1 MNIDLKNLKTLASRN
16 VDMSWLNVFKRE
28 QKSTAS
34 LAKERLQ
41 VIVAHQR
48 AGRANGL
55 EFLPR
60 LQEELLA
67 VIRKY
72 VMVGDEAIRVNVERD
87 GGLEVL
93 ALNITL
99 PEGASR

>member
-1 MNIDLKNLKTLASRN
+1 MNMKISWFNL
-16 VDMSWLNVFKRE
+16 FKRE
-28 QKSTAS
+28 QKTTAS
-34 LAKERLQ
+34 LARERLQ

-55 EFLPR
+55 DFLPR
-60 LQEELLA
+60 LQQELLG

-72 VMVGDEAIRVNVERD
+72 VTVGDDAIRMNVERD

-93 ALNITL
+93 ELNITL
-99 PEGASR
+99 PEAAGH

>member
-1 MNIDLKNLKTLASRN
+1 MNMNI
-16 VDMSWLNVFKRE
+16 SWLKLFKRE
-28 QKSTAS
+28 QKATAS
-34 LAKERLQ
+34 LARERLQ

-55 EFLPR
+55 DFLPR
-60 LQEELLA
+60 LQQELLD

-72 VMVGDEAIRVNVERD
+72 VIVGDDAIRMNVERD

-93 ALNITL
+93 ELNITL
-99 PEGASR
+99 PEAAGR

>member
-1 MNIDLKNLKTLASRN
+1 MNVNWFSL
-16 VDMSWLNVFKRE
+16 FKRE

-34 LAKERLQ
+34 MARERLQ

-67 VIRKY
+67 VIRRY
-72 VMVGDEAIRVNVERD
+72 VTVSDDAVRMNVERD

-93 ALNITL
+93 ELNITL
-99 PEGASR
+99 PEAVGR

>member
-1 MNIDLKNLKTLASRN
+1 MNVNI
-16 VDMSWLNVFKRE
+16 SWLNLFRRE

-48 AGRANGL
+48 AGRSNGL
-55 EFLPR
+55 DFLPR
-60 LQEELLA
+60 MQEELLA

-72 VMVGDEAIRVNVERD
+72 VTVGDDAIRMNVERD

-93 ALNITL
+93 ELNITL
-99 PEGASR
+99 PEAARPTAA

>member
-1 MNIDLKNLKTLASRN
+1 MNVNF
-16 VDMSWLNVFKRE
+16 SWLNVFKRD
-28 QKSTAS
+28 QKATAS
-34 LAKERLQ
+34 LAKERLK

-72 VMVGDEAIRVNVERD
+72 VTVSDDAVRMNVERD

-93 ALNITL
+93 ELNITL
-99 PEGASR
+99 PDAVGR

>member
-1 MNIDLKNLKTLASRN
+1 MNIDLKNLN
-16 VDMSWLNVFKRE
+16 VSMSWLNIFKRE
-28 QKSTAS
+28 QKNTAS
-34 LAKERLQ
+34 LARERLQ

-72 VMVGDEAIRVNVERD
+72 VVVGDDAIRMNVERD

-93 ALNITL
+93 ELNITL
-99 PEGASR
+99 PDAVTSPR

>member
-1 MNIDLKNLKTLASRN
+1 MNVPEK
-16 VDMSWLNVFKRE
+16 MFSWLGVFKRDAR
-28 QKSTAS
+28 STAS

-72 VMVGDEAIRVNVERD
+72 VSVPDDAVRMNVERD

-93 ALNITL
+93 ELNITL
-99 PEGASR
+99 PEAGR

>member
-1 MNIDLKNLKTLASRN
+1 MNVNF
-16 VDMSWLNVFKRE
+16 SWLNVFKKE

-41 VIVAHQR
+41 LIVAHQR
-48 AGRANGL
+48 AGRANGHD
-55 EFLPR
+55 FLPK

-67 VIRKY
+67 VIRRY
-72 VMVGDEAIRVNVERD
+72 VTVTDDAVKMNVERD

-93 ALNITL
+93 ELNITL
-99 PEGASR
+99 PEPAAR

>member
-1 MNIDLKNLKTLASRN
+1 MSMNI
-16 VDMSWLNVFKRE
+16 SWFNFFKRD
-28 QKSTAS
+28 QKATAS

-55 EFLPR
+55 DFLPR
-60 LQEELLA
+60 MQQELLA

-72 VMVGDEAIRVNVERD
+72 VTVGDDAIRMNVERD

-93 ALNITL
+93 ELNITL
-99 PEGASR
+99 PETGR

>member
-1 MNIDLKNLKTLASRN
+1 MNVNI
-16 VDMSWLNVFKRE
+16 SWLNLFRRE

-55 EFLPR
+55 DFLPR
-60 LQEELLA
+60 LQQELLD

-72 VMVGDEAIRVNVERD
+72 VTVGDDAIRVNVERD

-99 PEGASR
+99 PEAAGR

>member
-1 MNIDLKNLKTLASRN
+1 MNMN
-16 VDMSWLNVFKRE
+16 VSWLKLFRRE

-34 LAKERLQ
+34 LARERLQ

-55 EFLPR
+55 DFLPR
-60 LQEELLA
+60 LQQELLD

-72 VMVGDEAIRVNVERD
+72 VIVGDDAIRMNVERD

-93 ALNITL
+93 ELNITL
-99 PEGASR
+99 PEAAGGR

>member
-1 MNIDLKNLKTLASRN
+1 
-16 VDMSWLNVFKRE
+16 MSWLNFLRRE

-34 LAKERLQ
+34 LARERLQ

-60 LQEELLA
+60 MQQELLA

-72 VMVGDEAIRVNVERD
+72 VTVGDDAIRMNVERD

-93 ALNITL
+93 ELNITL
-99 PEGASR
+99 PEGRA

>member
-1 MNIDLKNLKTLASRN
+1 MNVN
-16 VDMSWLNVFKRE
+16 MSWLNLFRRE
-28 QKSTAS
+28 QKHTAS

-48 AGRANGL
+48 IGRANGL

-60 LQEELLA
+60 LQQELLA

-72 VMVGDEAIRVNVERD
+72 VTVSDDAIRVNVERD

-99 PEGASR
+99 PETAGR

>member
-1 MNIDLKNLKTLASRN
+1 MNVNISWFNL
-16 VDMSWLNVFKRE
+16 FKRE

-55 EFLPR
+55 DFLPR
-60 LQEELLA
+60 MQQELLD

-72 VMVGDEAIRVNVERD
+72 VTVSDDAIRLNVERD

-93 ALNITL
+93 ELNITL
-99 PEGASR
+99 PEDVAR

>member
-1 MNIDLKNLKTLASRN
+1 MNMSI
-16 VDMSWLNVFKRE
+16 SWLNIFRRE
-28 QKSTAS
+28 QKATAS
-34 LAKERLQ
+34 LARERLQ

-55 EFLPR
+55 DFLPR
-60 LQEELLA
+60 MQQELLA

-72 VMVGDEAIRVNVERD
+72 VVVGDDAIRMNVERD

-93 ALNITL
+93 ELNITL
-99 PEGASR
+99 PDGVAR

>member
-1 MNIDLKNLKTLASRN
+1 MDI
-16 VDMSWLNVFKRE
+16 SWLKRFRRE
-28 QKSTAS
+28 RKSTAS
-34 LAKERLQ
+34 VARDRLQ

-55 EFLPR
+55 DFLPR
-60 LQEELLA
+60 MQQELLD

-72 VMVGDEAIRVNVERD
+72 VIVGDDAIRMNVERD

-93 ALNITL
+93 ELNITL
-99 PEGASR
+99 PDAVGR

>member
-1 MNIDLKNLKTLASRN
+1 MNLDI
-16 VDMSWLNVFKRE
+16 SWFKLFKRE
-28 QKSTAS
+28 QKATAS

-55 EFLPR
+55 DFLPR
-60 LQEELLA
+60 MQQELLD

-72 VMVGDEAIRVNVERD
+72 VIVGDDAIRMNVERD

-93 ALNITL
+93 ELNITL
-99 PEGASR
+99 PDGVAR

>member
-1 MNIDLKNLKTLASRN
+1 MNMNI
-16 VDMSWLNVFKRE
+16 SWLNFFRRE
-28 QKSTAS
+28 QKNTAS
-34 LAKERLQ
+34 LAKARLQ

-55 EFLPR
+55 DFLPR
-60 LQEELLA
+60 MQEELLA

-72 VMVGDEAIRVNVERD
+72 VTVGDDAIRMNLERD

-93 ALNITL
+93 ELNITL
-99 PEGASR
+99 PEAAHAVR

>member
-1 MNIDLKNLKTLASRN
+1 MN
-16 VDMSWLNVFKRE
+16 WLNFLRRE
-28 QKSTAS
+28 QKTTAS
-34 LAKERLQ
+34 LARERLQ

-60 LQEELLA
+60 MQQELLA

-72 VMVGDEAIRVNVERD
+72 VTVGDDAVRMHVERD

-93 ALNITL
+93 ELNITL
-99 PEGASR
+99 PEGRA

>member
-1 MNIDLKNLKTLASRN
+1 MNLQVN
-16 VDMSWLNVFKRE
+16 WLNLFKRE
-28 QKSTAS
+28 QKNTAS

-48 AGRANGL
+48 AGRANGP

-60 LQEELLA
+60 LQAELLA

-72 VMVGDEAIRVNVERD
+72 VTVSDDAVRMNVERD

-93 ALNITL
+93 ELNITL
-99 PEGASR
+99 PEAGR

>member
-1 MNIDLKNLKTLASRN
+1 MNINWFSL
-16 VDMSWLNVFKRE
+16 FKRE

-48 AGRANGL
+48 SGRANGL

-67 VIRKY
+67 VIRRY
-72 VMVGDEAIRVNVERD
+72 VTVGDDAVRMNVERD

-93 ALNITL
+93 ELNITL
-99 PEGASR
+99 PEAVGR

>member
-1 MNIDLKNLKTLASRN
+1 MNMNI
-16 VDMSWLNVFKRE
+16 SWLNIFRRE

-34 LAKERLQ
+34 LARERLQ

-55 EFLPR
+55 DFLPR
-60 LQEELLA
+60 MQQELLD

-72 VMVGDEAIRVNVERD
+72 VTVSDDAIRLNVERD

-93 ALNITL
+93 ELNITL
-99 PEGASR
+99 PEGVAR

>member
-1 MNIDLKNLKTLASRN
+1 MNLDI
-16 VDMSWLNVFKRE
+16 SWFKLFKRE
-28 QKSTAS
+28 QKATAS
-34 LAKERLQ
+34 LARERLQ

-55 EFLPR
+55 DFLPR
-60 LQEELLA
+60 MQQELLD

-72 VMVGDEAIRVNVERD
+72 VVVGDDAIRMNVERD

-93 ALNITL
+93 ELNITL
-99 PEGASR
+99 PDAAR

>member
-1 MNIDLKNLKTLASRN
+1 MNMPEKIRS
-16 VDMSWLNVFKRE
+16 SWLNIFRRE

-34 LAKERLQ
+34 LARERLQ

-55 EFLPR
+55 DFLPR
-60 LQEELLA
+60 MQQELLD

-72 VMVGDEAIRVNVERD
+72 VTVSDDAIRLNVERD

-93 ALNITL
+93 ELNITL
-99 PEGASR
+99 PEGVAR

>member
-1 MNIDLKNLKTLASRN
+1 MNMNISWFNL
-16 VDMSWLNVFKRE
+16 FKRE

-48 AGRANGL
+48 NGRSNGL
-55 EFLPR
+55 DFLPR
-60 LQEELLA
+60 MQQELLD

-72 VMVGDEAIRVNVERD
+72 VTVGDDAIRMNVERD

-93 ALNITL
+93 ELNITL
-99 PEGASR
+99 PEAVR